1 MNLENKKKYFPL
13 NIYHPSSGLFV
24 KDCNEQ
30 CNDDLV
36 RFGLFSSIIM
46 RWGILSP
53 RRSSRSSR
61 RWGWRALC
69 LCCSSIV
76 EGWILRLRLFRLRLS
91 IPFADSWRLK
101 ITRSCWE
108 KCFRITKFRVLLQQ
122 LAPKALFWE
131 DSSSS
136 PVAMIS
142 ISVLRLCRRYQ
153 FRSLPKR
160 WRGRYF
166 RASRV
171 FISLNRGEIS
181 SIRQ

>member
-69 LCCSSIV
+69 LCCSSIA
-76 EGWILRLRLFRLRLS
+76 EGWIRRLRLFRSRLS
-91 IPFADSWRLK
+91 IPFADSWRHK
-101 ITRSCWE
+101 ITRSYWE
-108 KCFRITKFRVLLQQ
+108 KCFRITRFRVLLRQ
-122 LAPKALFWE
+122 LAPKALFLKY
-131 DSSSS
+131 SS

-153 FRSLPKR
+153 LRSLRKR
-160 WRGRYF
+160 WRGRFF

-171 FISLNRGEIS
+171 FMSLNRGEIS
-181 SIRQ
+181 SIR